1 MTNAFNNLF
10 DFTKLSGSFDPSK
23 MSEEFTKAFS
33 QFKMPGV
40 DVNEIIASQKKNME
54 ALTAANQT
62 AISGI
67 QAVATRQA
75 EIMQQTLTATAAA
88 AEDLVKSGS
97 PQDAASKQAD
107 LVKSTFEKALTD
119 MTEIADMVTKSNTEA
134 SALINKRVSESLEE
148 VQKLAQ
154 SSK

>member
-1 MTNAFNNLF
+1 MNAFNNLF
-10 DFTKLSGSFDPSK
+10 DFSKLSSTFDPSK

-33 QFKMPGV
+33 QFKVPGV
-40 DVNEIIASQKKNME
+40 DVNEIIASQQKNME

-62 AISGI
+62 AIAGI

-75 EIMQQTLTATAAA
+75 EIVQQTLTATATA

-97 PQDAASKQAD
+97 PQDAAAKQAE

-154 SSK
+154 AAK

>member
-107 LVKSTFEKALTD
+107 LVKSTFEKALSD

-154 SSK
+154 SAK

>member
-107 LVKSTFEKALTD
+107 LVKSTFEKALSD